1 MTAQVLA
8 GAASAYAT
16 FQTAEAQQADVSD
29 AASLSDIISLQ
40 SSQDRIENTC
50 IKASSQSHSAVHE
63 IRSLKK
69 LPGFTELMGSKPE
82 APAEKEPEADE
93 SLLGAILEERLAHV
107 ETARRMLAEF
117 FSGDET
123 ACENHDLL
131 KMFIDGDEIDLTTA
145 HGIFES
151 LSGMDWTGEASAK
164 RIFDIAKL
172 FSDGDSE
179 MMDMMRS
186 AVLSAFSQVES
197 SFGGSGSLPKQ
208 AYDMLNS
215 VNSLFDKN

>member
-16 FQTAEAQQADVSD
+16 FQTAEVRQADVSD
-29 AASLSDIISLQ
+29 TASLSDIISLQ

-63 IRSLKK
+63 IHSLKK

-82 APAEKEPEADE
+82 TSAEKEPEADE
-93 SLLGAILEERLAHV
+93 SLLGAILEERLAQ
-107 ETARRMLAEF
+107 F

>member
-1 MTAQVLA
+1 MTAQALA
-8 GAASAYAT
+8 GTYVP
-16 FQTAEAQQADVSD
+16 FQTAEVRHADTGD
-29 AASLSDIISLQ
+29 TASLSDIISLQ
-40 SSQDRIENTC
+40 SSQDRIENSC
-50 IKASSQSHSAVHE
+50 IKASSQAHTAVHE

-69 LPGFTELMGSKPE
+69 LPGFTELMGTKPE
-82 APAEKEPEADE
+82 EPARQDEPDEAA
-93 SLLGAILEERLAHV
+93 LGAILEERLARV
-107 ETARRMLAEF
+107 DTARRMLAEF
-117 FSGDET
+117 FGGDDT

-151 LSGMDWTGEASAK
+151 LSGMDWTGETSAK
-164 RIFDIAKL
+164 RIFDIARL

-179 MMDMMRS
+179 MMDMMRA

-215 VNSLFDKN
+215 VKSLFDKN

>member
-1 MTAQVLA
+1 
-8 GAASAYAT
+8 
-16 FQTAEAQQADVSD
+16 
-29 AASLSDIISLQ
+29 
-40 SSQDRIENTC
+40 
-50 IKASSQSHSAVHE
+50 
-63 IRSLKK
+63 
-69 LPGFTELMGSKPE
+69 
-82 APAEKEPEADE
+82 
-93 SLLGAILEERLAHV
+93 
-107 ETARRMLAEF
+107 MLAEF
-117 FSGDET
+117 FGGDET